1 MKEDVNKVVGQRIK
15 QRRKELGLSQDEL
28 AKKIGYKTKGAI
40 SYFENG
46 LRSPDFEVVQKIA
59 EALNTDLKYFWVGQ
73 EPTNV
78 KWSNDDIPN
87 KYQAGI
93 PYEWEL
99 SDSVISKTDKLNF
112 IKELKRVLK
121 SKNESIISLKNKY
134 GLTTLDST
142 IPDDILFKISDEY
155 NIPIKQNRYLN
166 KTFNHTS
173 KIKNWF
179 ITTINSL
186 SDNELDR
193 LKPILE
199 QTIKI
204 IKNNKGEFNE

>member
-1 MKEDVNKVVGQRIK
+1 MANIKDRIIELREKAGLTQEQFAQEFKVAKSTVSMWEQGNRIP
-15 QRRKELGLSQDEL
+15 RPNTMAEICD
-28 AKKIGYKTKGAI
+28 
-40 SYFENG
+40 YFNIDMNYLTG
-46 LRSPDFEVVQKIA
+46 M
-59 EALNTDLKYFWVGQ
+59 
-73 EPTNV
+73 
-78 KWSNDDIPN
+78 DDIPN
-87 KYQAGI
+87 RYKAGI
-93 PYEWEL
+93 PYDWEQ
-99 SDSVISKTDKLNF
+99 SDSEISKIDKLNF
-112 IKELKRVLK
+112 ITELKRVLK
-121 SKNESIISLKNKY
+121 SKNEPVITLMNKY
-134 GLTTLDST
+134 DFKNLDITVS
-142 IPDDILFKISDEY
+142 DDILFKISDEY